1 MKKGKPRSGSMQFW
15 PRVRA
20 KKTVARVR
28 SYPKSKEAKLLGFA
42 AYKAGMTHT
51 LITGQD
57 KNKMNAGQE
66 TFTPVTILECP
77 PMKIASA
84 RLYKNGQPTKQI
96 NFKTEK
102 ELSRKINLPKKTNGN
117 EELDKITTEHFDEIR
132 VQVYT
137 LPKLIDLKK
146 TPELFELAIGG
157 TPEEQLEYVKNNYD
171 KPITVSDVLAEGSIV
186 DAHAVTKG
194 KGFQG
199 PVKRF
204 GISLTAKKSEKAR
217 RNPGSL
223 GGWKSQAHV
232 MYRVAHAG
240 QTGYHLRTQHNNLIL
255 KISDKPEEVNPK
267 GGLVNYGL
275 VKSNYLLIKGSI
287 PGPKKRLITL
297 TQPIRAPPKTP
308 KHSSES
314 ITYISTESQQ

>member
-1 MKKGKPRSGSMQFW
+1 MKKGKPRSGSMQVW

-20 KKTVARVR
+20 KKKVARVR
-28 SYPKSKEAKLLGFA
+28 SYPKVNEAKLLGFA

-57 KNKMNAGQE
+57 KNKMNSGLE
-66 TFTPVTILECP
+66 TFTPVTVLECP

-84 RLYKNGQPTKQI
+84 RVYKNGQVVSQI

-102 ELSRKINLPKKTNGN
+102 ELSRATNLPKKTEGK
-117 EELDKITTEHFDEIR
+117 EALDKLTPEEFDEIR

-146 TPELFELAIGG
+146 TPEMFEMSIGG
-157 TPEEQLEYVKNNYD
+157 SANEQLEYVKNNFD
-171 KPITVSDVLAEGSIV
+171 KPIPITDVLNEGLIV

-204 GISLTAKKSEKAR
+204 GISLKAAKSEKGR
-217 RNPGSL
+217 RQPGSL
-223 GGWKSQAHV
+223 GGWKAQGHV
-232 MYRVAHAG
+232 MYRVPHAG

-267 GGLVNYGL
+267 GGFVKYGL

-287 PGPKKRLITL
+287 PGPKNRLITL
-297 TQPIRAPPKTP
+297 TRPIRQHLKP

>member
-1 MKKGKPRSGSMQFW
+1 MKKGKPRSGSMQVW

-20 KKTVARVR
+20 KKKVARIR
-28 SYPKSKEAKLLGFA
+28 SYPEVKEAKLLGFA
-42 AYKAGMTHT
+42 AYKAGMTHA

-57 KNKMNAGQE
+57 KNKLNSGID

-84 RLYKNGQPTKQI
+84 RLYKNGIVSKQI

-102 ELSRKINLPKKTNGN
+102 ELLRAVNVPKKPQGKEDIEKIK
-117 EELDKITTEHFDEIR
+117 EEDFDEIR

-137 LPKLIDLKK
+137 MPKLIGLKK

-157 TPEEQLEYVKNNYD
+157 SPNEQLNFIKNNFD
-171 KPITVSDVLAEGSIV
+171 KPVTISDVLSEGSIV
-186 DAHAVTKG
+186 DLHAVTKG

-204 GISLTAKKSEKAR
+204 GISLTASKSEKAR

-223 GGWKSQAHV
+223 GGWTSQAHV

-255 KISDKPEEVNPK
+255 KIGEDANDVNPK
-267 GGLVNYGL
+267 GGFVKYGE
-275 VKSNYLLIKGSI
+275 VKSNYIMIKGSV
-287 PGPKKRLITL
+287 PGPKNRLITI
-297 TQPIRAPPKTP
+297 TQPIRPKSKP
-308 KHSSES
+308 KHSSQS
-314 ITYISTESQQ
+314 ITYISKESQQ